1 MTEENK
7 KLTLLEKL
15 FEIRRA
21 VPYLQKKNQ
30 GQQYAYV
37 SSSDV
42 IESVRAKMDEMRV
55 LLIPRVTSHTLERFT
70 TPKGSNTYVT
80 EIDML
85 FTWVDIDN
93 PKSSLEIPWYCQGID
108 IGGEKGPGKAYT
120 YGEKYFLLKFFQ
132 IATDKDDPDVVANKK
147 KKEEEPKRKKA
158 PAPGADTGQPLSSTQ
173 LLQKERIIKWVHE
186 MVGGKP
192 GEPPTKEQRERGR
205 EYCRSVTVFTD
216 NHTGQI
222 VPGNPLINNWKA
234 GQFKG
239 AYGKAKKAYDA
250 FLREAGRVKEADAL
264 WDKKDKN
271 PKDSVLNAPLP
282 LPPFEC
288 SEEQLIDMDNKSSQA
303 DLPYD
308 DSDSIA
314 GG

>member
-55 LLIPRVTSHTLERFT
+55 LLIPRVTSHALERFT

-147 KKEEEPKRKKA
+147 KKEGQPKRKKA
-158 PAPGADTGQPLSSTQ
+158 PAPGPDIGQPLSSTE
-173 LLQKERIIKWVHE
+173 LLQKERIVKWVKE
-186 MVGGKP
+186 MTGGDK
-192 GEPPTKEQRERGR
+192 QASLA
-205 EYCRSVTVFTD
+205 YCKSITVFTD
-216 NHTGQI
+216 SETGEI
-222 VPGNPLINNWKA
+222 IPGNPLINTWKP
-234 GQFKG
+234 GQFG
-239 AYGKAKKAYDA
+239 PAYGKVKKAYDA
-250 FLREAGRVKEADAL
+250 FLRDFGRIKEADAL
-264 WDKKDKN
+264 WDKKKN
-271 PKDSVLNAPLP
+271 KGIEPG
-282 LPPFEC
+282 
-288 SEEQLIDMDNKSSQA
+288 QA